1 MGQREI
7 MDEQKLDDF
16 LGQMLQ
22 DLGGAFSV
30 PLVRIGDALGLYKTL
45 HKDGPMTSGE
55 LAHATGLAERYLREW
70 LSAQAAS
77 NYVAYDAVSGR
88 FSLTQEQAAVLADED
103 SPVYMIAAFDC
114 AASNVS
120 NQPALEVAFKSGDG
134 VGWGNQP
141 NCLFCAVAKFFR
153 PGYQHNLVKE
163 WLPALDGIVDK
174 LTSGARVADVGCG
187 HGHSTVIMAEAFPN
201 SEFTGYDFHDGSIAE
216 AREHAKAHGLTNVAF
231 EVGLAKEYPGEFEAP
246 ERRPIGS
253 KFVGHDPA
261 RREAQPLQ
269 QPSHDLRWGFGVS
282 FGLEEEVEN
291 FTFIVDGAPEPVA
304 PASVYDGHLIEMPVV
319 AGRRP
324 LASGVGN
331 DDGFEL

>member
-1 MGQREI
+1 MQQVDDHLRFDDVPEGTGGQRFLNKTRVIVNGLRLVVGSEALI
-7 MDEQKLDDF
+7 MP
-16 LGQMLQ
+16 
-22 DLGGAFSV
+22 GG
-30 PLVRIGDALGLYKTL
+30 K
-45 HKDGPMTSGE
+45 
-55 LAHATGLAERYLREW
+55 
-70 LSAQAAS
+70 AQ
-77 NYVAYDAVSGR
+77 
-88 FSLTQEQAAVLADED
+88 
-103 SPVYMIAAFDC
+103 
-114 AASNVS
+114 
-120 NQPALEVAFKSGDG
+120 
-134 VGWGNQP
+134 
-141 NCLFCAVAKFFR
+141 
-153 PGYQHNLVKE
+153 
-163 WLPALDGIVDK
+163 
-174 LTSGARVADVGCG
+174 
-187 HGHSTVIMAEAFPN
+187 
-201 SEFTGYDFHDGSIAE
+201 
-216 AREHAKAHGLTNVAF
+216 
-231 EVGLAKEYPGEFEAP
+231 AP